1 MTISEAIAVYHL
13 KMRNSSHYVAESQS
27 RLIGKSIAILK
38 GEGGV
43 RLACVVESK
52 AGFTVDPV
60 KKLHGIVTMPKNT
73 NRPMPRRDAQGRFV
87 KRG

>member
-1 MTISEAIAVYHL
+1 MTIAEAISVYHL
-13 KMRNSSHYVAESQS
+13 KMRNSSHYVLESQS

-38 GEGGV
+38 GEGGI

-60 KKLHGIVTMPKNT
+60 KKMHGMAASTRPGAPK
-73 NRPMPRRDAQGRFV
+73 RDSHGRFV
-87 KRG
+87 KRT